1 MANPYLVQPV
11 SIGSGLAGLGQSL
24 MQAGQIKQQREQE
37 LSQQQRLEAADLEL
51 QETMAELETA
61 MQNKD
66 YDTINRISLRYP
78 DRAKLATQALND
90 EQKRERQNVINV
102 GFEFLQNPKDYE
114 RILRENPKFAASVG
128 GYEEA
133 MKDMQEDP
141 QGIQE
146 QVSAL
151 LAWEGGDQWKQF
163 REYQKSVSDGDQ
175 QPKTQRQKEWD
186 QYISLKETDPEGA
199 LQFGRAAGFV
209 SKEGKETKPTKTANA
224 QDWETYKQLKKTN
237 PDEAEQFGRKVGFVS
252 KEGLELSAGLQK
264 RLSTATD
271 EAIDSERA
279 ANSAETLADD
289 FERMNVSGGLLAGK
303 WSESL
308 KDITGAQDAVTEL
321 RRRYNAV
328 RSSQAVKNLPP
339 GVASDKDIEL
349 ALSGFPS
356 ENANAAQVASFM
368 RGVAKMERER
378 AKYASFRADYIS
390 ENGTE
395 RGMLKAWKEQQ
406 NASDTN
412 TVNWADL

>member
-11 SIGSGLAGLGQSL
+11 SIGGGLAGLGQSL

-102 GFEFLQNPKDYE
+102 GFEFLQNPQDYE

-151 LAWEGGDQWKQF
+151 LAWEGGDQWKQYQDF
-163 REYQKSVSDGDQ
+163 VKSKVNGANEYTNVSFNQQGEPYGINKKTGVFEPIPGGFIKGESKPQTVVNVGGSQSKFDEEMGKINAKAYSEIASTGKQLRAEENKIDRLVQLNNKAYEGAGAGAKVMIGQMAKNFGIDVEGLPESEAFRAISNELVLDKSQQMSGALSEGDMAFLRDTVPNLGNTRDGRKEVFDYSKKLIERQREYVKQANKFRKDNGYFDQ
-175 QPKTQRQKEWD
+175 AEFEMQFQEYADKNPLFRQ
-186 QYISLKETDPEGA
+186 
-199 LQFGRAAGFV
+199 
-209 SKEGKETKPTKTANA
+209 
-224 QDWETYKQLKKTN
+224 
-237 PDEAEQFGRKVGFVS
+237 
-252 KEGLELSAGLQK
+252 LSA
-264 RLSTATD
+264 
-271 EAIDSERA
+271 SEM
-279 ANSAETLADD
+279 SDD
-289 FERMNVSGGLLAGK
+289 
-303 WSESL
+303 
-308 KDITGAQDAVTEL
+308 
-321 RRRYNAV
+321 
-328 RSSQAVKNLPP
+328 
-339 GVASDKDIEL
+339 EL
-349 ALSGFPS
+349 ARSLG
-356 ENANAAQVASFM
+356 
-368 RGVAKMERER
+368 
-378 AKYASFRADYIS
+378 
-390 ENGTE
+390 
-395 RGMLKAWKEQQ
+395 L
-406 NASDTN
+406 
-412 TVNWADL
+412 